1 MSCHHRL
8 DKAFENALVLPLGG
22 SRRYVLFSD
31 CHRGDGT
38 HNDNFLKN
46 QCLYLAALRHYNKK
60 GYTYIELGDGDELWE
75 NRNMEQIKEV
85 HSDIF
90 RELSAFYHEKRLYMI
105 YGNHD
110 IVKKYHSFSEKKCA
124 SYFCTTSQR
133 QQPLFPGIQ
142 FHAGIILKESSTGIS
157 LYLTHGHQS
166 SLLNSTLWPVNRFLV
181 RYLWKPLEQL
191 GVLDPTSAAKN
202 YTKKKKSE
210 LRLNAWA
217 EDRRHILI
225 TGHTHRPMLSDK
237 ADTRYINTG
246 SCVHP
251 LCITCIEIC
260 CGRITLAKWY
270 TDTRENGNLF
280 VDREELSDV
289 MLNMYQNFPK

>member
-8 DKAFENALVLPLGG
+8 DRSFENAPVLPLGG
-22 SRRYVLFSD
+22 SRRYILFSD
-31 CHRGDGT
+31 CHRGNGT

-46 QCLYLAALRHYNKK
+46 QYLYLAALRHYYKK

-90 RELSAFYHEKRLYMI
+90 RELSAFYREKRLYMI

-110 IVKKYHSFSEKKCA
+110 IVKKYHSFSRKKCA
-124 SYFCTTSQR
+124 SYFCTTSQKH
-133 QQPLFPGIQ
+133 QPLFPDIQ
-142 FHAGIILKESSTGIS
+142 FYSGIILRNNQTGES

-181 RYLWKPLEQL
+181 RYLWKPLEQV

-202 YTKKKKSE
+202 YTKKRKSE

-217 EDRRHILI
+217 EDRNHVLI
-225 TGHTHRPMLSDK
+225 TGHTHRPMLSD
-237 ADTRYINTG
+237 DSNSHYMNTG

-260 CGRITLAKWY
+260 GGRLTLAKWY

-280 VDREELSDV
+280 VDREELSFQ
-289 MLNMYQNFPK
+289 YFPK

>member
-8 DKAFENALVLPLGG
+8 DKSFENAPVLPLGG
-22 SRRYVLFSD
+22 SHRYVLFSD

-46 QCLYLAALRHYNKK
+46 QYLYLAALRHYYKK

-85 HSDIF
+85 HSDVF
-90 RELSAFYHEKRLYMI
+90 HELSLFYHQKRLYMI

-110 IVKKYHSFSEKKCA
+110 IVKKHASFSKKKCD
-124 SYFCTTSQR
+124 SYFCSISQSH
-133 QQPLFPGIQ
+133 QPLFPGIQ
-142 FHAGIILKESSTGIS
+142 FYSGIILRNDNTGAS

-181 RYLWKPLEQL
+181 RYLWKPLEQV

-217 EDRRHILI
+217 EDRNRTLI
-225 TGHTHRPMLSDK
+225 TGHTHRPML
-237 ADTRYINTG
+237 AAEPGTHYINTG

-251 LCITCIEIC
+251 LCVTCIEV
-260 CGRITLAKWY
+260 CGDRLTLIKWY
-270 TDTRENGNLF
+270 TDTRDHGNLY
-280 VDREELSDV
+280 VDREELSF
-289 MLNMYQNFPK
+289 QNFPK